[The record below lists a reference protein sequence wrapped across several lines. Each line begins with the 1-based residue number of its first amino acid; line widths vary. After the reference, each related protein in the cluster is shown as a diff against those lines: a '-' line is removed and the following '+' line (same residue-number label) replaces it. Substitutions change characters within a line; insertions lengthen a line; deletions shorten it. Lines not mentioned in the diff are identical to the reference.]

1 MRRFPL
7 FALTLALVA
16 STLGLA
22 STATAVD
29 SAPAP
34 TATPASPISGQTFT
48 ISGNIGTT
56 GSRSVQLQRLN
67 SSWDTY
73 KSGTTAGDGSYS
85 FTASTTEPTRTYRV
99 HAASSG
105 GNPAVDS
112 ESLTVTTVTP
122 PPGVITPNGP
132 DTGSLTE
139 SPSTHPIGST
149 VSITANFPNGTFPI
163 TLYQEGP
170 ADTWTEVATQTSSS
184 SGNTTFTGFPVTAAD
199 QRVFARKTNNDRT
212 EVDTISPTRVV
223 TLSVRRDCTGNDC
236 GSTATAYGVVDPV
249 QQGLVFKLQY
259 KSGSSWKTIGPTATT
274 GADGKAQIQFSLSGV
289 PQWTTRT
296 YRLTSAAVGSS
307 PAVTSPQIKFM
318 PGPTQLGVNVLRV
331 DVDGGVYPVTKGPV
345 YTGVATLTVNGGT
358 PALDH
363 VPLESFGVRGTSTAN
378 YTKKPYKLKFLNK
391 PGSGKTVFGMPRAK
405 SWTLLANYLDQSFVR
420 DKVGLDLG
428 RRMSNIA
435 WTPDSRY
442 VEMFVNDQYRGAYL
456 MTESVKI
463 DGDRVDVD
471 PENRHD
477 HGGRRL
483 HRRGLAAGL
492 QVVDRQARVR
502 LQGSGRAQDADRW
515 CRGSGGSHHGEA
527 GSRQDAYQGRRDGVV
542 QRSAHRAGGIRP
554 STSTRLDD
562 RLLLRQ
568 GVHEGRRRRL
578 LPKPVLLVGPG
589 RTRQPAGRQVPLRPG
604 LGLRPERR
612 RADRQRFPLRLPEV
626 ARRLDTC
633 AEPARRAGARPTPP
647 TGSFSCSRT
656 PSSLPQ
662 SRHVG
667 PRCGPSSRRSAPEDV
682 AADKVAVGVG
692 AANDKARWAS
702 EPKRFK
708 SRGSFDQEIAYVTKW
723 YQDRYTWMDEQLS
736 N

>member
-7 FALTLALVA
+7 FALTLAMVA

-34 TATPASPISGQTFT
+34 TATPSSPTSGQTFT

-67 SSWDTY
+67 SSWDNY

-105 GNPAVDS
+105 SNPAVDS

-236 GSTATAYGVVDPV
+236 GPTATASGALDPV
-249 QQGLVFKLQY
+249 QEGRLFTLQRQ
-259 KSGSSWKTIGPTATT
+259 SGSSWVSVGSTATT
-274 GADGKAQIQFSLSGV
+274 GADGKVQIQFSLSGV

-331 DVDGGVYPVTKGPV
+331 DVDEGVYPVTKGPE

-391 PGSGKTVFGMPRAK
+391 PGSGKTVFGMARAK

-471 PENRHD
+471 PETGMIMEVDGFAVADSLLGFKSSISKLAFAFKDPDERKTLT
-477 HGGRRL
+477 GGAEDPEGVTTEKLEAVKTRIKDAETVLYSAARTGPDGWAKYL
-483 HRRGLAAGL
+483 DLASTIDYYFVKEFTKDADADFYRSQYFWWDPVAGDGKFHFGPAWDFDRSAGVQTDSGSRFDYLRSPAGWYLRGTGTS
-492 QVVDRQARVR
+492 
-502 LQGSGRAQDADRW
+502 SGRSTYTTHWFVQLFKDPVFAAAVKARW
-515 CRGSGGSHHGEA
+515 AE
-527 GSRQDAYQGRRDGVV
+527 V
-542 QRSAHRAGGIRP
+542 RA
-554 STSTRLDD
+554 
-562 RLLLRQ
+562 
-568 GVHEGRRRRL
+568 EFE
-578 LPKPVLLVGPG
+578 KVG
-589 RTRQPAGRQVPLRPG
+589 TQ
-604 LGLRPERR
+604 
-612 RADRQRFPLRLPEV
+612 
-626 ARRLDTC
+626 
-633 AEPARRAGARPTPP
+633 
-647 TGSFSCSRT
+647 
-656 PSSLPQ
+656 
-662 SRHVG
+662 
-667 PRCGPSSRRSAPEDV
+667 DV